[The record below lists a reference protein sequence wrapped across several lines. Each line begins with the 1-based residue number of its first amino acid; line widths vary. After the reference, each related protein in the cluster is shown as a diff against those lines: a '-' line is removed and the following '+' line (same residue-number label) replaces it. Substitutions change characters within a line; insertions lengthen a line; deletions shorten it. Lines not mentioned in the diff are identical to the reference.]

1 MAELIIE
8 EKTVESVS
16 DFMNCIHEDVFR
28 KEHLLFAAGIKKY
41 LTFLSNYVNVELIKE
56 YCRSVAQK
64 MMDYVHHRSM
74 DEGFVNSFGK
84 KLDEILNKKWCNNS
98 VDEIASFFQRLIS
111 TDAQLND
118 IKKDFSDSDMLKVPG
133 IVDVVFRGHG
143 NSEWSLLPSIFRDP
157 ERLKKYEREIYH
169 EMIMRAPDTFQE
181 KDVFGNLVLMQH
193 YSCPT
198 RLLDVTFNPLVA
210 LYFACQKEEEK
221 GVQKDGKLL
230 VFVNVR
236 CDFWNETSI
245 QAQSKLA
252 LLDYGRK
259 IEFWK
264 DVFSGAS
271 LKKYEDVFTLEEL
284 DPIHFLAP
292 LWAKTKNYAPRIER
306 QSGAFTTVPE
316 IGIKKDKDGRWI
328 SPLDFFCCK
337 SYRIPESYKT
347 DILKELNMMNINE
360 TSLFDG
366 LEHVGKYLQTMYE

>member
-1 MAELIIE
+1 MTELTME
-8 EKTVESVS
+8 EKTIKSVS
-16 DFMNCIHEDVFR
+16 DFMNSIREDVFR

-41 LTFLSNYVNVELIKE
+41 LSFLSNYVNEELIKE
-56 YCRSVAQK
+56 YSKSIAQK
-64 MMDYVHHRSM
+64 MIDYAHHHSM
-74 DEGFVNSFGK
+74 NDSFVDSFRK
-84 KLDEILNKKWCNNS
+84 KMDEILNKKWDNNS
-98 VDEIASFFQRLIS
+98 VDEIASFFKRLIS
-111 TDAQLND
+111 TDVQLKD
-118 IKKDFSDSDMLKVPG
+118 IEKDFTDSEMLKIPG
-133 IVDVVFRGHG
+133 LFDVVFRGHAG
-143 NSEWSLLPSIFRDP
+143 YDWSLLPSIFREP
-157 ERLKKYEREIYH
+157 KRIEKFEREVYY
-169 EMIMRAPDTFQE
+169 EMLMRAPNAFNE
-181 KDVFGNLVLMQH
+181 KDVFENLALMQH

-210 LYFACQKEEEK
+210 LYFACQKEE
-221 GVQKDGKLL
+221 KDGVRKDGRLL
-230 VFVNVR
+230 VFVNAR

-316 IGIKKDKDGRWI
+316 IGIKKDKGGRWI

-366 LEHVGKYLQTMYE
+366 LEHVGMYLQTMYE